1 MRYEGTAPVAASGR
15 SVSGLGRLGR
25 VNLGWGRRVLMAAAD
40 MAMPPVCV
48 SCQTPLVDHH
58 TLCASCWS
66 GIDFIRQPLCDRL
79 GLPMPYGVGAGMIS
93 AAAAANPPPYHRA
106 RSVGVYSGT
115 LKALVHDYKFRDRQD
130 LRRLFVRWLS
140 DAGAPFWEEA
150 DLIVPVP
157 LHRRRLLKRRFNQSA
172 VLAGAVAS
180 LTGVQCRTNLL
191 QRTRATAQQ
200 VGLTHQQRI
209 DNVRGAFAVPEQMA
223 GKLHQA
229 RVVLVDD
236 VVTTGATVGACATAL
251 KKAGV
256 GEVNVLALALAVP
269 GREDNV
275 ASGLAV
281 PE

>member
-1 MRYEGTAPVAASGR
+1 MDEQVMRDEGAAPPAGSGD
-15 SVSGLGRLGR
+15 SNLGSAR
-25 VNLGWGRRVLMAAAD
+25 LGWGKRALMAVAD
-40 MAMPPVCV
+40 MVMPPVCV

-93 AAAAANPPPYHRA
+93 AAAAANPPPYQRA

-115 LKALVHDYKFRDRQD
+115 LKTLVHDYKFRDRQD
-130 LRRLFVRWLS
+130 LRRLFVRWLIE
-140 DAGAPFWEEA
+140 AGAPFWANA
-150 DLIVPVP
+150 DLLVPVP

-172 VLAGAVAS
+172 VLAGALAP
-180 LTGVQCRTNLL
+180 LTGVRCQTNVL

-223 GKLHQA
+223 AKLHQT
-229 RVVLVDD
+229 RIVLVDD

-251 KKAGV
+251 LNAGA

-269 GREDNV
+269 GREDNG
-275 ASGLAV
+275 ASGLAASD
-281 PE
+281 